1 MLWNN
6 TIKDP
11 DFLNNFFQII
21 TEEEQEKYLL
31 ATYNYDYNK
40 KYDPNYL
47 LVFRRA
53 IYTKNEKN
61 E

>member
-11 DFLNNFFQII
+11 DFLNSFFQII
-21 TEEEQEKYLL
+21 TEEEHEKYLL

-40 KYDPNYL
+40 KNDPNYL